1 MSLGFTC
8 PSCNGVIGRDCFNPQ
23 ECMAITQDQA
33 ARYRE
38 QSQAESNC
46 DQCEA
51 ALIQCQGEIQYLN
64 ERIEAMNAVFGE
76 IRMAIGGNT
85 FSQELHPED
94 FDPESPWLPVGL
106 LMKID
111 SVMTREHRR

>member
-1 MSLGFTC
+1 MIC
-8 PSCNGVIGRDCFNPQ
+8 QSCNGVIGRDCFNPE

-64 ERIEAMNAVFGE
+64 EWIEAMNAVFGE
-76 IRMAIGGNT
+76 INMAVGMNGRSSYDT
-85 FSQELHPED
+85 PEEP
-94 FDPESPWLPVGL
+94 DPDAPWLPVGL
-106 LMKID
+106 MMRID
-111 SVMTREHRR
+111 SVMKREYRR